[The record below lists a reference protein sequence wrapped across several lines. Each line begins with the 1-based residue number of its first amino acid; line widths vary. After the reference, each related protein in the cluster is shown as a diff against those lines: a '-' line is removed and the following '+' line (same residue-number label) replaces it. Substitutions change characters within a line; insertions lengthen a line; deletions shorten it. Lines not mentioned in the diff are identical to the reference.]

1 MRALRRILALIYLL
15 SGALVI
21 AMFAGYL
28 FSPAARNIE
37 VLFQKPAVRIV
48 LLVCMVILGLGT
60 LVATIRMMA
69 HRRVVTCVHPQAN
82 PDIEVSLAAI
92 ESVARSA
99 AQDPTALIES
109 VEGRVIGRDADQVHV
124 HIDAIAL
131 GRDNLTERAQ
141 RIQGRVTHALDTML
155 GAAGATVRVRFLPSK
170 TTITTQEVTRE

>member
-15 SGALVI
+15 AGALVI

-28 FSPAARNIE
+28 FSPAARSIE
-37 VLFQKPAVRIV
+37 VLFQKPSVRIF
-48 LLVCMVILGLGT
+48 LLVCMVILGVGT
-60 LVATIRMMA
+60 LIAAIRMMV
-69 HRRVVTCVHPQAN
+69 HRRAVTCVHPQAN

-109 VEGRVIGRDADQVHV
+109 VEGRVTGRDADQVRV
-124 HIDAIAL
+124 CIDAIAL

-141 RIQGRVTHALDTML
+141 HIQARVTQALDTML
-155 GAAGATVRVRFLPSK
+155 GTQGATVRVRFLPSK

>member
-21 AMFAGYL
+21 VMFAGYL

-37 VLFQKPAVRIV
+37 VLFQKP
-48 LLVCMVILGLGT
+48 
-60 LVATIRMMA
+60 ATIRMMA

-109 VEGRVIGRDADQVHV
+109 VEGRVIGRDADQVRV

>member
-48 LLVCMVILGLGT
+48 LLVCMAILGLGT
-60 LVATIRMMA
+60 LVATMA

-109 VEGRVIGRDADQVHV
+109 VEGRVIGRDADQVRV

-155 GAAGATVRVRFLPSK
+155 GAAGATVCVRFLPSK

>member
-99 AQDPTALIES
+99 AQDPTALDRS
-109 VEGRVIGRDADQVHV
+109 RCRSGARSYRRHRTWQRQPDRARAAYPGACDSCARHHARRCGR
-124 HIDAIAL
+124 
-131 GRDNLTERAQ
+131 N
-141 RIQGRVTHALDTML
+141 
-155 GAAGATVRVRFLPSK
+155 RVRALPS
-170 TTITTQEVTRE
+170 QQDHDYDSGGYS

>member
-60 LVATIRMMA
+60 LVATIRMIA

-99 AQDPTALIES
+99 AQDPTALI
-109 VEGRVIGRDADQVHV
+109 
-124 HIDAIAL
+124 
-131 GRDNLTERAQ
+131 AQ
-141 RIQGRVTHALDTML
+141 RIQGRVTRALDTML